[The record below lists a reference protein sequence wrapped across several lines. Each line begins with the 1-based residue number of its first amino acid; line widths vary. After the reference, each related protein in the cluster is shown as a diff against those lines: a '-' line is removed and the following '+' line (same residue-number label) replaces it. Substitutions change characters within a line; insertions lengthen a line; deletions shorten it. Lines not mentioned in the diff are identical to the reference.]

1 MNLHEY
7 QSKKI
12 LFKHG
17 LPIPDGK
24 VYKRISDLINIKK
37 ELKKQ
42 KSLVLKCQVH
52 AGGRGKVG
60 GVKIVYN
67 FEEVCLFF
75 KKWLGNK
82 LITNQTDKNG
92 QIVKKILIEKT
103 TKFKKELYLAVLIDK
118 NNYKITF
125 IASTQGGIEIEKTA
139 KKKPQSIYKTII
151 DHTTGPMLYQGREL
165 GFKLGIENE
174 LIGKFT
180 EIFIGLVNIFIKYDL
195 ELIEINPLVITEDK
209 KLICLDS
216 KMIVDNNA
224 LYRQKKLKKMNDIS
238 QQNLRECHALKWDLN
253 YVQLNGNIGCMVN
266 GAGLA
271 MATMDIIKFNGGQ
284 PANFLD
290 VGGNTNKEKVKEAFK
305 IILSDKKINS
315 VLVNIFGGI
324 VRCDLIADGII
335 QAIKEIKVN
344 IPIIIRLEGN
354 NAELGIQKLKKSSLK
369 IIVAKNLK
377 DAAEQAVISSKV

>member
-7 QSKKI
+7 QAKKI
-12 LFKHG
+12 LFKYG
-17 LPIPDGK
+17 LPVQKGK
-24 VYKRISDLINIKK
+24 VYEKMEDIKEIEK

-42 KSLVLKCQVH
+42 KSLVLKCQIH
-52 AGGRGKVG
+52 SGGRGKVG
-60 GVKIVYN
+60 AVKIVN
-67 FEEVCLFF
+67 NTKQIRLFF
-75 KKWLGNK
+75 EKWLGK
-82 LITNQTDKNG
+82 KIITNQTDKNG

-103 TKFKKELYLAVLIDK
+103 TLFDKELYLAVLIDK
-118 NNYKITF
+118 NNAKITF
-125 IASTQGGIEIEKTA
+125 ISSTQGGMEIEKTA
-139 KKKPQSIYKTII
+139 KKTPQSIYKVII
-151 DHTTGPMLYQGREL
+151 DYTIGPMPYQGRDL
-165 GFKLGIENE
+165 AFKLGIENQ
-174 LIGKFT
+174 LIDKFV
-180 EIFIGLVNIFIKYDL
+180 EIFIGLINIFIKYDL
-195 ELIEINPLVITEDK
+195 ELIEINPLVITKDK

-238 QQNLRECHALKWDLN
+238 QHNYREHSALKWDLN
-253 YVQLNGNIGCMVN
+253 YVQLEGNIGCMVN

-271 MATMDIIKFNGGQ
+271 MATMDIIKQNGGE

-315 VLVNIFGGI
+315 VLINIFGGI

-335 QAIKEIKVN
+335 KAIKEIKVT
-344 IPIIIRLEGN
+344 IPIIVRLEGN
-354 NAELGIQKLKKSSLK
+354 NAKLGIEKLKNSYLK

-377 DAAEQAVISSKV
+377 DAAKQAVTFSKV